1 MVPGREMP
9 WCSAVG
15 GWRRLGCS
23 GSLRGGALDGERE
36 RMRLQLLEP
45 AGGGD
50 GEDDERERRCEND
63 SGDERWCDASRDVDD
78 EGNSKG
84 V

>member
-1 MVPGREMP
+1 
-9 WCSAVG
+9 
-15 GWRRLGCS
+15 
-23 GSLRGGALDGERE
+23 
-36 RMRLQLLEP
+36 MRLQLLEP

>member
-1 MVPGREMP
+1 M
-9 WCSAVG
+9 
-15 GWRRLGCS
+15 GCS

-36 RMRLQLLEP
+36 QMRLQLLEP

-63 SGDERWCDASRDVDD
+63 SSDKRWCDASRDVDD